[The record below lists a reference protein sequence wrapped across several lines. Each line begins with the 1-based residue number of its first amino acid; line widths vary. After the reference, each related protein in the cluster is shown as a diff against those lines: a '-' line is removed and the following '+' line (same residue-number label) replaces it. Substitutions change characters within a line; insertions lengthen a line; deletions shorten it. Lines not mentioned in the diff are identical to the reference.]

1 MVETQAHSESLNNV
15 LLGSY
20 PLIAKNELISV
31 MSQFFEQ
38 RDDMDSNE
46 LVGSVKIESELNEK
60 HAEYFDEERYV
71 KYYLSENDETSLYQ
85 QEIGNNFTQAD
96 QENTK
101 LMKHRVLHAFINFKP
116 MIQKQKIDRLINSED
131 STEKDIKFDMMSVV
145 NMTDEIMSQTPGKI
159 EKQTIIQVLIDET
172 FFKYT
177 KPFLIYK
184 FVGILI
190 G

>member
-1 MVETQAHSESLNNV
+1 
-15 LLGSY
+15 
-20 PLIAKNELISV
+20 

-145 NMTDEIMSQTPGKI
+145 NMTDEIMS
-159 EKQTIIQVLIDET
+159 
-172 FFKYT
+172 
-177 KPFLIYK
+177 
-184 FVGILI
+184 
-190 G
+190 